1 VCFEREV
8 SRRAQEPFEGRRRV
22 ETLRRLSK
30 SKISEEIALA
40 ETQTRPKKSGSQEE
54 QRSKPLN
61 TYKLFQVRRNP
72 KLRRRSDNNH

>member
-1 VCFEREV
+1 MLNKVCFEREV

-40 ETQTRPKKSGSQEE
+40 ETDETQEVGLTGGAKAEAFEHLQTLPSRKKSKSQEE
-54 QRSKPLN
+54 E
-61 TYKLFQVRRNP
+61 
-72 KLRRRSDNNH
+72 